1 MSHFSAEVAGYMS
14 APAFTVAIHNSLDE
28 VYRRLDAAQVSS
40 LAVTDDG
47 KLVGVITRTDLLEV
61 GKRQAG
67 SSKQAELLTFPNQQV
82 QEIMTKDVLTVTGG
96 DSIEEAAQLMVKN
109 RVHRVYV
116 VHEGLPTGVVS
127 TRDVMLAIRDK
138 RMNKP
143 ISDFMSSPIFSIR
156 ASEPISLAGERLEKA
171 RVSGLVV
178 VDDGLPVGVFTQSVA
193 LKARHMPKGTPVEEC
208 MSPAIL
214 LLSPSTPV
222 FRAAAQAAAME
233 VRRVVAWDGNKVSG
247 ILTGLDFARAA
258 APSLVKG

>member
-1 MSHFSAEVAGYMS
+1 MSHFTAEVGSYMS
-14 APAFTVAIHNSLDE
+14 APAFTVATHNTLDE
-28 VYRRLDAAQVSS
+28 VYRRLSAAQVSS

-47 KLVGVITRTDLLEV
+47 QLVGVITRTDLLKV

-67 SSKQAELLTFPNQQV
+67 SSKQAELLTFPQQQV
-82 QEIMTKDVLTVTGG
+82 HEVMSKDLLTVTAK
-96 DSIEEAAQLMVKN
+96 DTIEKTAELMVKN

-116 VHEGLPTGVVS
+116 VHEGLPTGVLS
-127 TRDVMLAIRDK
+127 TRDVMLVIRDK

-156 ASEPISLAGERLEKA
+156 AQEPISLASERLEKA

-193 LKARHMPKGTPVEEC
+193 LDARHLPQGTPVENC

-233 VRRVVAWDGNKVSG
+233 VRRIVAWDGQKVSG

-258 APSLVKG
+258 APTLVKG